1 MPSTSYGYLYER
13 INAVLSVNSYTP
25 APSGPAVDRIPAHG
39 ANKWVAVELTFGMSP
54 ADSDNQAR
62 EEHELKLSM
71 ITARTPEHIRGM
83 STAAEHCAALRSV
96 FDQPSVLTSSNV
108 FAHVEP
114 TDAEIQELPG
124 ALASVVTFTIYA
136 MTEV

>member
-1 MPSTSYGYLYER
+1 MASTSYGYLYER
-13 INAVLSVNSYTP
+13 VNAVLTANSYTP
-25 APSGPAVDRIPAHG
+25 APSGPTADSIPAHG
-39 ANKWVAVELTFGMSP
+39 ADKWVAVDLSFGMSST
-54 ADSDNQAR
+54 DSDDQAR
-62 EEHELKLSM
+62 EEHELTLGM
-71 ITARTPEHIRGM
+71 ITARTSDNARGM
-83 STAAEHCAALRSV
+83 SKAADNAAALRSL
-96 FDQPSVLTSSNV
+96 FDQPSVLTTSNV

>member
-1 MPSTSYGYLYER
+1 MPATSYGYLYER
-13 INAVLSVNSYTP
+13 VNAVLTANSYTP
-25 APSGPAVDRIPAHG
+25 SPSGPTADSIPAHG
-39 ANKWVAVELTFGMSP
+39 ADKWVAVDLSFGMSST
-54 ADSDNQAR
+54 DSDDQAR
-62 EEHELKLSM
+62 EEHELTLGM
-71 ITARTPEHIRGM
+71 ITARTSDNARGM
-83 STAAEHCAALRSV
+83 SKASDNAAALRSL

>member
-13 INAVLSVNSYTP
+13 VNAVLTANSYTP
-25 APSGPAVDRIPAHG
+25 SPSGPTADSIPAHG
-39 ANKWVAVELTFGMSP
+39 ADRWVAVDLSFGMSST
-54 ADSDNQAR
+54 DSDDQAR
-62 EEHELKLSM
+62 EEHELTLGM
-71 ITARTPEHIRGM
+71 ITARTSDHARGM
-83 STAAEHCAALRSV
+83 SKAADNAAALRSI
-96 FDQPSVLTSSNV
+96 FDQPSVLTTANV